1 MNNIPPLDLTQQY
14 ETIRTDVETAVL
26 EILASGRYIGGATVN
41 SFEQQ
46 FADYIG
52 TDHCVS
58 CNSGTDALFLALR
71 ALGIGPGDEVI
82 TTAFT
87 FFATAEVISA
97 VGATPVFVDI
107 NLDSFNLDLE
117 KIEAAIT
124 PRTRAVMPVHLFGQP
139 VDMTRLLAIAQAHNL
154 YVVEDCAQ
162 AAGAEWGGAK
172 VGGLGHIGCFSFF
185 PTKNLGACGD
195 GGAITTCDAALA
207 DKIRMLREHGMPQRY
222 YHDDIGVTSRLD
234 ALQAAILS
242 IKLRHLESWNQQRQ
256 AIAQRYSNLLASLP
270 GIVAPQVRVGGTSVW
285 HQYTIRVS
293 RCEGAALCE
302 EMEQGC
308 DRSQPGH
315 CRDWMK
321 QQLQDQGISSM
332 VYYPIPLH
340 QQKVYDNLG
349 YAAGSL
355 PVTEQ
360 AATEVLSLPMFPE
373 LDVASQDRVV
383 QGIKHCLSLSINAGT
398 SGTLA

>member
-14 ETIRTDVETAVL
+14 ETIRTDVEAAVL
-26 EILASGRYIGGATVN
+26 EILASGRYIGGATVAD
-41 SFEQQ
+41 FETQ
-46 FADYIG
+46 FAAYIG
-52 TDHCVS
+52 TEHCVT

-107 NLDSFNLDLE
+107 ELDSFNLDVE
-117 KIEAAIT
+117 KLEAAIT
-124 PRTRAVMPVHLFGQP
+124 PQTRAVMPVHLFGQP

-172 VGGLGHIGCFSFF
+172 VGSLGHIGCFSFF

-207 DKIRMLREHGMPQRY
+207 NKIRMLREHGMPQRY
-222 YHDDIGVTSRLD
+222 YHEDIGVTSRLD

-242 IKLRHLESWNQQRQ
+242 IKLRHLDVWNQKRQR
-256 AIAQRYSNLLASLP
+256 IAQRYHDLLTSLA
-270 GIVAPQVRVGGTSVW
+270 GVAPPPVTAGGTSVW
-285 HQYTIRVS
+285 HQYTIRVKPCEDGPL
-293 RCEGAALCE
+293 CEGA
-302 EMEQGC
+302 EQRC

-321 QQLQDQGISSM
+321 QQLQAQGISSM
-332 VYYPIPLH
+332 IYYPIPLH
-340 QQKVYDNLG
+340 QQKVYDSLG
-349 YAAGSL
+349 YASGSL
-355 PVTEQ
+355 PLTEQ

-373 LDVASQDRVV
+373 LDIASQDRVV
-383 QGIKHCLSLSINAGT
+383 QGIKQCLITNVNT
-398 SGTLA
+398 SA